1 MKKLSI
7 SIALLLFV
15 AGTAVQGQ
23 MQDCPH
29 HAAMAAQQN
38 GHDHQHSATA
48 SAGPASAG
56 LSEAQRAQYLN
67 GEGMGMA
74 KPAELN
80 HYPGPRHVLDNSDRL
95 KLSPQQLAATQA
107 LFSEVQQKA
116 KALGRE
122 LVDREDELV
131 RLFSTQTADEA
142 PVNELTR
149 EIASLQGKLR
159 GVHLSA
165 HVRERKLLS
174 AEQVRT
180 YDELRNYIPGEK
192 PAPPTYLH

>member
-1 MKKLSI
+1 MKRLAI
-7 SIALLLFV
+7 SVVLLLCV
-15 AGTAVQGQ
+15 AATAAQGQ

-38 GHDHQHSATA
+38 AQDHQHAG
-48 SAGPASAG
+48 AGPALPISAS
-56 LSEAQRAQYLN
+56 LSDAQRAQYLN

-80 HYPGPRHVLDNSDRL
+80 HYPGPRHVLDNGDRM
-95 KLSPQQLAATQA
+95 KLSTEQLAATRA

-122 LVDREDELV
+122 LVDREDELN
-131 RLFSTQTADEA
+131 RLFSTQSADEA
-142 PVNELTR
+142 RVKQLTR
-149 EIASLQGKLR
+149 DIAALQGELR

-174 AEQVRT
+174 VAQVRI

-192 PAPPTYLH
+192 PAPPTHLH

>member
-7 SIALLLFV
+7 TIALLLVV
-15 AGTAVQGQ
+15 AGTTVQGQ

-38 GHDHQHSATA
+38 GHDQQHAAAATA
-48 SAGPASAG
+48 ALASAG
-56 LSEAQRAQYLN
+56 LSDAQRAQYLN

-80 HYPGPRHVLDNSDRL
+80 HYPGPRHVLDNADQL
-95 KLSPQQLAATQA
+95 KLSPEQLTATRA
-107 LFSEVQQKA
+107 LFSDVQQKA

-122 LVDREDELV
+122 LVDREDELN
-131 RLFSTQTADEA
+131 RLFSTQSADEA
-142 PVNELTR
+142 GVKQLTR
-149 EIASLQGKLR
+149 EIATLQGELR

-174 AEQVRT
+174 PEQIRT
-180 YDELRNYIPGEK
+180 YDEMRNYIPGEK
-192 PAPPTYLH
+192 PAPATHMH